1 MSDQTKIAEEIKG
14 LLGNIQNR
22 NDALEAQG
30 SKTSEGLEEL
40 KGKFDEALAKLEKSN
55 QDLADEKAAREALEL
70 SMARLSEADAEKG
83 MLGSA
88 EYRKEFSEF
97 ITSRG
102 RNGVSTSSV
111 EKEIHKMSKG
121 NERLEAEL
129 KMMFVGS
136 NPDGGYLVPQDLS
149 ARILTRIRE
158 ITPFRQVANVETT
171 NRDKRDFPIDDDLT
185 QNAIWADE
193 LDSRGDTGTAQLGLI
208 EIPVHEIWAK
218 PLITNMMLEDPGV
231 NVESWLS
238 GKVASDFAKRE
249 SEAFTTGN
257 GTKKPQGFLAYPVT
271 GIETYKRG
279 YVMERETAANDSL
292 SADDLIK
299 LQGNI
304 KEGYQGN
311 AAWMM
316 NRQFFSGEVL
326 TLKDSQG
333 SYLIDPRLLFN
344 GADPQLLG
352 RPVVF
357 NPELVTAVADGA
369 RPVAYGDWREFYT
382 IVDRIMMTVLRDPYT
397 DDRGVKFKFR
407 KRVGGGITNFEAVK
421 TLKIQ

>member
-1 MSDQTKIAEEIKG
+1 MSEQSKIAEELKST
-14 LLGNIQNR
+14 LATIQDR
-22 NDALEAQG
+22 NESLQAQG
-30 SKTSEGLEEL
+30 LKTSEGLEEL
-40 KGKFDEALAKLEKSN
+40 KGKFDESLVKLEEAN
-55 QDLADEKAAREALEL
+55 QKIAEEKAAREAVEL
-70 SMARLSEADAEKG
+70 AMSRLSENVGEKD
-83 MLGSA
+83 MKGSA
-88 EYRKEFSEF
+88 EYAKAFSDF
-97 ITSRG
+97 LVSRG
-102 RNGVSTSSV
+102 RKEIDSKSI
-111 EKEIHKMSKG
+111 EKEIEKAARNNDRLAAEMKM
-121 NERLEAEL
+121 L
-129 KMMFVGS
+129 FVGS

-149 ARILTRIRE
+149 TRILTRQRE
-158 ITPFRQVANVETT
+158 ITPFRQVVNVEST
-171 NRDKRDFPIDDDLT
+171 NRDKRDFPIDDDNT
-185 QNAIWADE
+185 QNAKWADE
-193 LDSRGDTGTAQLGLI
+193 LDSRGDTGTPQLGLI

-218 PLITNMMLEDPGV
+218 PLITNMMLEDAGV
-231 NVESWLS
+231 NIESWLS

-249 SEAFTTGN
+249 SESFTIGN
-257 GTKKPQGFLAYPVT
+257 GTKRPKGFLAYPTTAV
-271 GIETYKRG
+271 ETYKQG
-279 YVMERETAANDSL
+279 YVMERQTAANDTL

-299 LQGNI
+299 LQGNL
-304 KEGYQGN
+304 KEAYQGN
-311 AAWMM
+311 AAFMM

-344 GADPQLLG
+344 GAAPQLLG

-357 NPELVTAVADGA
+357 NPELATAVADGA